1 MSMEKFISCTEDPVG
16 KTEAFKV
23 TGPKSLIKRASVQIL
38 MLCLL
43 AAAATA
49 QNPPMTGN
57 PYVSRGNPKSPNGKY
72 EWILRTTNPIRYE
85 LVNAPDGEGVVAVN
99 AYYPEASSANI
110 QYAKACGIFWNQ
122 DGTIV
127 ALDEL
132 NRRRAGHLYFFLLR
146 KGTVQEIRSE
156 NILPIPSSADEGRIV
171 VDPGWL
177 SGTKIRVRQAMKT
190 KAGEF
195 VSKFFTIDFANPE
208 DLQIQPAG

>member
-1 MSMEKFISCTEDPVG
+1 MDKFISCTEDPVG
-16 KTEAFKV
+16 RTEAIKFM
-23 TGPKSLIKRASVQIL
+23 GPKSLIKCVPARIL
-38 MLCLL
+38 TLCLL
-43 AAAATA
+43 TAAATA

-72 EWILRTTNPIRYE
+72 EWILRTTHPIRYE
-85 LVNAPDGEGVVAVN
+85 LVNALDGKGMVTVN
-99 AYYPEASSANI
+99 AYYPDANSANI
-110 QYAKACGIFWNQ
+110 QYAKAWGIFWNK
-122 DGTIV
+122 DGTVV

-156 NILPIPSSADEGRIV
+156 NILPIPSSADEGRVV

-208 DLQIQPAG
+208 DLKIQPAE

>member
-1 MSMEKFISCTEDPVG
+1 
-16 KTEAFKV
+16 
-23 TGPKSLIKRASVQIL
+23 
-38 MLCLL
+38 MLFRS
-43 AAAATA
+43 A
-49 QNPPMTGN
+49 N
-57 PYVSRGNPKSPNGKY
+57 
-72 EWILRTTNPIRYE
+72 
-85 LVNAPDGEGVVAVN
+85 
-99 AYYPEASSANI
+99 SANI
-110 QYAKACGIFWNQ
+110 QYAKAWGIFWNK
-122 DGTIV
+122 DGTVV

-156 NILPIPSSADEGRIV
+156 NILPIPSSADEGRVV

-208 DLQIQPAG
+208 DLKIQPAE